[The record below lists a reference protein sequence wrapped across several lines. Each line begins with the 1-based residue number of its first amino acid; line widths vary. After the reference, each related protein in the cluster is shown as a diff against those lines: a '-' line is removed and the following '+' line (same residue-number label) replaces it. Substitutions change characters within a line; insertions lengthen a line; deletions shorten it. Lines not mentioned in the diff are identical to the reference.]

1 MAFSADLVYHY
12 NGLIWTIIS
21 HYIDRENLKLGISN
35 ILELLTGIALFLFG
49 VSLMGNGLNIVA
61 GNKLE
66 VVLYRLTSN
75 PLKGILLGTGVTAL
89 IQSSSATSVMV
100 VGFVNA
106 GMMQFSQAISIILGS
121 ILGTSITGWIACLSA
136 LGGSSGIASL
146 LSTTTITGIFA
157 VVGIYLFKFSK
168 KRTNN
173 HIGSILM
180 GFAVLM
186 FGMSTMSSSV
196 APLRESEE
204 FIQILTKFSNPAL
217 GIIVG
222 ALFACIVQSSAAA
235 VGVLQAL
242 ACTGAL
248 TFAAAFPILLG
259 IAIGG
264 AVPVLL
270 SALGANVNGVRTAL
284 VHLLIDIF
292 GAAICG
298 IIFYFINIVHPL
310 SVMDLTMT
318 NVSVAAL
325 NTIFRFA
332 VIIVIFPITKF
343 LEKLACRLVKDS
355 PEDLELLQDMDRL
368 EERFLSHP
376 ALAVEQSRLTINSMA
391 RRTMENIMDA
401 FNLVDNYSD
410 EGYDSIERSEDVIDR
425 YEDKLGTY
433 LMTLSSHELTQDQS
447 EDVSKYL
454 HSINDFERMSDHS
467 LNIAEGAKEIH
478 EKKVAFSEEAMKELR
493 VLRGAVTEV
502 ISITVSAFE
511 NNDLELAYRVEPL
524 EELIDNLCDE
534 MKLHHI
540 DRLKKGKC
548 TLNNGFV
555 FNDLLTN
562 LERISDHCS
571 NVAVAMIEID
581 SDSFDT
587 HEYINSLTAVHTQS
601 FDEYFAEYSEKY
613 HF

>member
-1 MAFSADLVYHY
+1 M
-12 NGLIWTIIS
+12 
-21 HYIDRENLKLGISN
+21 GISN

-75 PLKGILLGTGVTAL
+75 PIKGILLGTGVTAL

-121 ILGTSITGWIACLSA
+121 ILGTSITGWIACLSD
-136 LGGSSGIASL
+136 LGGSQGIASL

-168 KRTNN
+168 KRNNN

-196 APLRESEE
+196 APLRESQT
-204 FIQILTKFSNPAL
+204 FIEILTKFSNPAL
-217 GIIVG
+217 GILVG
-222 ALFACIVQSSAAA
+222 AVFACIVQSSAAA
-235 VGVLQAL
+235 VGVLQAF
-242 ACTGAL
+242 AGTGAL
-248 TFAAAFPILLG
+248 TFAASFPILLG

-270 SALGANVNGVRTAL
+270 SALGANVNGIRTAL

-298 IIFYFINIVHPL
+298 AIFYAVNAIHPL
-310 SVMDLTMT
+310 AVTGITMT

-332 VIIVIFPITKF
+332 VIIVIVPITK
-343 LEKLACRLVKDS
+343 LIENIACRIVKDS
-355 PEDLELLQDMDRL
+355 PKGLDLLRDIDRL
-368 EERFLSHP
+368 EERFLTHP
-376 ALAVEQSRLTINSMA
+376 ALAIEQSRLTINSMA
-391 RRTMENIMDA
+391 QRAKD
-401 FNLVDNYSD
+401 NLFDSFMLIDNYSP
-410 EGYDSIERSEDVIDR
+410 EGYDWVEHHEDVIDR

-433 LMTLSSHELTQDQS
+433 LMNITGKELTHEQS

-454 HSINDFERMSDHS
+454 HTINDFERMSDHA
-467 LNIAEGAKEIH
+467 LNIAECAKEVS
-478 EKKVAFSEEAMKELR
+478 EKQIRFSDEATAEIKVLVS
-493 VLRGAVTEV
+493 AVSEV
-502 ISITVSAFE
+502 ISLAVSAFAD
-511 NNDLELAYRVEPL
+511 NNLETAYRVEPL

-540 DRLKKGKC
+540 ERLKDGHC
-548 TLNNGFV
+548 TLTNGFV

-562 LERISDHCS
+562 LERVSDHCS
-571 NVAVAMIEID
+571 NIAVAMIEIE

-601 FDEYFAEYSEKY
+601 FDEYFSEYSQKY